1 MTPVGTILCDPRSPI
16 GITSMKASMSDN
28 VVVFDVET
36 QREFAEVGGREFAEQ
51 LGISV
56 AVAYHTGE
64 RRFYTFEESELDGLF
79 DLFRRASLLVGFNI
93 LQFDFGNSRSDSIS
107 SPAPIREVTISPK
120 LWLHPYSTP
129 S

>member
-1 MTPVGTILCDPRSPI
+1 
-16 GITSMKASMSDN
+16 MKASMSDN

-64 RRFYTFEESELDGLF
+64 RRFYTFEERELDGLF
-79 DLFRRASLLVGFNI
+79 YLFTRASLLVGFNI
-93 LQFDFGNSRSDSIS
+93 LQFDFRVLSAYTDLDLSLLPSIDMLADIRAVLGFRVKLDSI
-107 SPAPIREVTISPK
+107 AQQTLGIRKSADGT
-120 LWLHPYSTP
+120 
-129 S
+129 